1 MPPLIRVA
9 LYVFAVVVVA
19 LLAMSRVEIPRAVL
33 PPTSS
38 PLLRLSIKERGEVF
52 RTEILEAG
60 LSCDRVTLME
70 RSGVRPPFQRSSRDE
85 WWWVYCQDGHQ
96 DGQSYSILVD
106 PFDPS
111 GSTAVGV
118 PAVVWEGRNS
128 PR

>member
-9 LYVFAVVVVA
+9 LYVFAVVFVA

-60 LSCDRVTLME
+60 LPCDRVTLME
-70 RSGVRPPFQRSSRDE
+70 RSGVGHPFRRSSRDE
-85 WWWVYCQDGHQ
+85 WWWVDCQNGHQDGHQ
-96 DGQSYSILVD
+96 GGHQGGQSYSILVD

-111 GSTAVGV
+111 GSTMVGV
-118 PAVVWEGRNS
+118 P
-128 PR
+128 